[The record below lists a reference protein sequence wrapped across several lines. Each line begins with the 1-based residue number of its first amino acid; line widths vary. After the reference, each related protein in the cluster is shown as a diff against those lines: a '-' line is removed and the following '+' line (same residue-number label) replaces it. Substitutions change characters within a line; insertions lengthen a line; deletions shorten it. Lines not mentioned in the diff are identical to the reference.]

1 MIFQVISRILKTLN
15 QYYFVKERNH
25 IKIEFYHMGQMTDCW
40 MISIN
45 PKSEG
50 SDGEGD
56 VQQ

>member
-1 MIFQVISRILKTLN
+1 
-15 QYYFVKERNH
+15 
-25 IKIEFYHMGQMTDCW
+25 MGQMTDCW

-56 VQQ
+56 VQQWHHIDEGSLHPLQHRHER